1 MPIRYYIS
9 LKNPQ
14 QARGGDAA
22 FSFTAHGAG
31 EFAAQLQDALRSDAL
46 FQRWRDAQPDPDA
59 VDPALGAVDP
69 VATVHGEADDL
80 HVDLVVVTSING
92 GVLRQRLRLLAG
104 NAWELRDVS
113 AAR

>member
-1 MPIRYYIS
+1 MPVRYYVS

-14 QARGGDAA
+14 QARGGEAA

-46 FQRWRDAQPDPDA
+46 FRRWRDAQPDPEA

-69 VATVHGEADDL
+69 EATVRGEADDL
-80 HVDLVVVTSING
+80 HVDLITVTSIPG
-92 GVLRQRLRLLAG
+92 SVFKHRLRLLAG
-104 NAWELRDVS
+104 NHWELRDVS
-113 AAR
+113 AA